1 MRYEVYLFALK
12 LIEDGD
18 TDLFAELLPML
29 NPNENHYVYITTSIR
44 EDRPEIFELLLDDDR
59 LIIDDHISMY
69 MSLERSPLFQQI
81 YIKRFGSPSIFVI
94 NEFRLADTVQQ
105 QDLERFNIV
114 LEALKP
120 KEKSKIIKSYLSEDD
135 FSRIRFLKLMYR
147 SDKVLLY
154 KHLSKKEKEK
164 YSFEFSKID
173 YLMSPSDFRKS
184 RKIWKVCYR
193 KSDTEFK
200 MISFDIS
207 NRGTRPLS
215 EEHKLSINEL
225 NLCYI
230 ANQSFLTS
238 DCFVYRGLRLKTIQ
252 DLRLDLDTVIYATP
266 DIRTALD
273 YAQRPAFQY
282 DYKDFDI
289 SEDPETVQVLL
300 VIKMS
305 RGTLLICPDNETNN
319 REVILPEA
327 YKLESWSAPKIFPER
342 ITGNYEDNVIM
353 MYLKLS
359 EKKRKFDRSSAT
371 VQRSK
376 RL

>member
-1 MRYEVYLFALK
+1 MMRYEVYLFALK

-29 NPNENHYVYITTSIR
+29 NPNENHHVYITTSIR
-44 EDRPEIFELLLDDDR
+44 EDRPEIFRLLLDDDR
-59 LIIDDHISMY
+59 LVIDDHLSMY
-69 MSLERSPLFQQI
+69 MSLERLRLPLFQQI
-81 YIKRFGSPSIFVI
+81 YIKRFGSPSTFVI
-94 NEFRLADTVQQ
+94 NESRLADTVQQ

-114 LEALKP
+114 LKALKS
-120 KEKSKIIKSYLSEDD
+120 KEKSKIIKSYLSEDN

-173 YLMSPSDFRKS
+173 YLMSPSDFQKS
-184 RKIWKVCYR
+184 RKIWKVCHR
-193 KSDTEFK
+193 KSATEFR

-207 NRGTRPLS
+207 NRGIRPLL

-225 NLCYI
+225 NHCYI

-252 DLRLDLDTVIYATP
+252 DLKLDLDTLIYTTP

-273 YAQRPAFQY
+273 YARRPAFQY

-289 SEDPETVQVLL
+289 SEAPQSVQVLL
-300 VIKMS
+300 VIKML

-327 YKLESWSAPKIFPER
+327 YKLESWSAPKTFPER
-342 ITGNYEDNVIM
+342 ITGNYNDNVIM
-353 MYLKLS
+353 IYLKLS
-359 EKKRKFDRSSAT
+359 EKKKEI
-371 VQRSK
+371 
-376 RL
+376 